1 MLKIADII
9 PFKRPPAKKNSNW
22 VCLPISAFSLQDTR
36 CSFSVWSSSNS
47 IRICLTNIFYTKAWN
62 SINNS
67 KAYTIINNSKA
78 STSINNSKAC
88 RILIKSL
95 LSPYHLNS
103 RDIQCSKVLSTDKI
117 SRHLHQHFHQSMTE
131 TDPNGIKLQCKY
143 CPSGSLGEY
152 SYKSS
157 SHLKSHIIP
166 QRCSGPGQ
174 VAWSEGDNRITKFC
188 CCDMSTF
195 VKHSLAS
202 CLISE
207 I

>member
-1 MLKIADII
+1 M
-9 PFKRPPAKKNSNW
+9 S
-22 VCLPISAFSLQDTR
+22 SLT
-36 CSFSVWSSSNS
+36 
-47 IRICLTNIFYTKAWN
+47 IT
-62 SINNS
+62 
-67 KAYTIINNSKA
+67 YTIINNSKA
-78 STSINNSKAC
+78 YTSINNSKAC

-131 TDPNGIKLQCKY
+131 TDPNGIKLKCKY

-166 QRCSGPGQ
+166 QRCPGPGQ
-174 VAWSEGDNRITKFC
+174 VAWSEGDN
-188 CCDMSTF
+188 STLSQGQ
-195 VKHSLAS
+195 VQDHVSEAHCTAPLLRVRAVHSTTVEQ
-202 CLISE
+202 I
-207 I
+207 